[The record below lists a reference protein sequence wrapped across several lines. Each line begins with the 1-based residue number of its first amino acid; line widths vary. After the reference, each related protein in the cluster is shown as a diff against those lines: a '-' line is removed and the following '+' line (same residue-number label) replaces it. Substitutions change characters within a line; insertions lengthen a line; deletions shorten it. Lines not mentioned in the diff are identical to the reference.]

1 MGGSPLG
8 GSDAGNAGY
17 EGGGSASN
25 VVPGGICVW
34 GLPKTGRAPGTGVVG
49 ALGGN
54 FDDLASMS
62 LRSFDRVSKL
72 SVFDLCFVRR
82 LVTGDG
88 RLENMK
94 TTPQ

>member
-17 EGGGSASN
+17 DGGGSASN
-25 VVPGGICVW
+25 VVPDGNCVW
-34 GLPKTGRAPGTGVVG
+34 ALPKTGRANGGATVG

-72 SVFDLCFVRR
+72 SVFALCFVRR
-82 LVTGDG
+82 LLTGDG